1 MFAAMSELTGMQ
13 IVEQFIGS
21 SPFPALVGLKLDE
34 IEEDRVVMSLPFREE
49 LITMGTVV
57 HGGAIATLIDSA
69 ASCAGWATPTPP
81 ENMRGT
87 TVALNISY
95 LKAAD
100 RADLRAEAKVLRRGR
115 SLSFID
121 VDVTDGDGTLL
132 AKGTATYKLG

>member
-1 MFAAMSELTGMQ
+1 MFIAMEMTGMQ

-21 SPFPALVGLKLDE
+21 SPFPALVGLQLDA
-34 IEEDRVVMSLPFREE
+34 IEEDRVVMSLPFRED
-49 LITMGTVV
+49 LITIGTVV

-87 TVALNISY
+87 TVGLNIAY
-95 LKAAD
+95 LAAAD
-100 RADLRAEAKVLRRGR
+100 QTDLRAEARVLRRGK

-121 VDVTDGDGTLL
+121 VDVTDPDGKLL

>member
-1 MFAAMSELTGMQ
+1 MFAAMSQLTGMQ

-21 SPFPALVGLKLDE
+21 SPFPALVGLTLDE
-34 IEEDRVVMSLPFREE
+34 IEEDRVVMSLPFREH

-69 ASCAGWATPTPP
+69 ASCAGWATTSPP

-87 TVALNISY
+87 TVALNVSY
-95 LKAAD
+95 LSAAD
-100 RADLRAEAKVLRRGR
+100 GADLRAEARVLRRGK
-115 SLSFID
+115 SLCFID
-121 VDVTDGDGTLL
+121 VDVTTGEGKLV

>member
-1 MFAAMSELTGMQ
+1 MAELTGMQ
-13 IVEQFIGS
+13 LVEQFIGS
-21 SPFPALVGLKLDE
+21 SPFPALVGLKLE
-34 IEEDRVVMSLPFREE
+34 KIEENRVVMTLPFRDE

-69 ASCAGWATPTPP
+69 ASCAGWATPEPP

-87 TVALNISY
+87 TVALNVSF
-95 LKAAD
+95 LSAAQ
-100 RADLRAEAKVLRRGR
+100 ATDLRAEARVLRRGK

-121 VDVTDGDGTLL
+121 VDVTDPDGKLL

>member
-1 MFAAMSELTGMQ
+1 MEL
-13 IVEQFIGS
+13 VEQFIGS
-21 SPFPALVGLKLDE
+21 SPFPALVGLQLDE
-34 IEEDRVVMSLPFREE
+34 IEEDRVVMTLPFREE

-69 ASCAGWATPTPP
+69 ASCAGWATPNPP

-87 TVALNISY
+87 TVALNVTY
-95 LKAAD
+95 VAAAD
-100 RADLRAEAKVLRRGR
+100 STDLRAEAKVLRRGK

-121 VDVTDGDGTLL
+121 VDVTAPDGTLL

>member
-1 MFAAMSELTGMQ
+1 MD

-21 SPFPALVGLKLDE
+21 SPFPTLVGLKLEE
-34 IEEDRVVMSLPFREE
+34 IEEDRVVMTLPFREE
-49 LITMGTVV
+49 LITIGTVV

-69 ASCAGWATPTPP
+69 ASCAGWATPNPP

-87 TVALNISY
+87 TVALNVTY
-95 LKAAD
+95 LAAAD
-100 RADLRAEAKVLRRGR
+100 STDLRAEAKVLRRGK

-121 VDVTDGDGTLL
+121 VDVTDRDGKLL